1 MSAYADFSAQ
11 TDCWCRFG
19 LGLRL
24 TANCVVLTAEYVNQ
38 CFWLVL
44 AFDNGDLNQL
54 FIFGCLA
61 DFASAV
67 VFGLFSATNVIFS
80 SNTVVF

>member
-1 MSAYADFSAQ
+1 MFS
-11 TDCWCRFG
+11 
-19 LGLRL
+19 
-24 TANCVVLTAEYVNQ
+24 
-38 CFWLVL
+38 LVL

-67 VFGLFSATNVIFS
+67 VFGLIPATSVIFS
-80 SNTVVF
+80 SNTGVF